1 MDVARVTRI
10 KFCGITN
17 LDDADAAVE
26 AGAWALGMIFWPGSK
41 RRCRTAD
48 AAMIAATHRRRV
60 ELVGVFVNPTLDQVA
75 VAADEIG
82 LTVLQFHGDEG
93 PSFCAEA
100 GRRTGCRV
108 IKAARVR
115 SRAEI
120 QGLAPFHTDFHL
132 FDAYAEGVP
141 GGTGETFA
149 WELARGQGPARLRV
163 PVILAG
169 GLTADNVAE
178 AIAIAHPYAVDVASG
193 TESAPGIK
201 DHDKLR
207 AFAAAVASTQPVA
220 PEETVTPA
228 KTETPGEPAT
238 RSEAAA
244 PGEAATASEAATPSE
259 AAAPAEAAAPT
270 R

>member
-1 MDVARVTRI
+1 MDAANLQPPRAEHWAAPATRI

-26 AGAWALGMIFWPGSK
+26 AGAWALGMILWPQSK
-41 RRCRTAD
+41 RRCRIDD
-48 AAMIAATHRRRV
+48 AAVIAAAHRRRV
-60 ELVGVFVNPTLDQVA
+60 ELVGVFVNPTLDRVA
-75 VAADEIG
+75 AAADEIG
-82 LTVLQFHGDEG
+82 LTMLQFHGDEG
-93 PSFCAEA
+93 PQFCAEA

-115 SRAEI
+115 SGAEI
-120 QGLAPFHTDFHL
+120 QALASFHTDFHL
-132 FDAYAEGVP
+132 LDAYVEDVP

-149 WELARGQGPARLRV
+149 WELARGSGPARLRV

-178 AIAIAHPYAVDVASG
+178 AIAIARPYAVDVASG

-207 AFAAAVASTQPVA
+207 AFAAAVASTQTVA
-220 PEETVTPA
+220 PVQ
-228 KTETPGEPAT
+228 
-238 RSEAAA
+238 
-244 PGEAATASEAATPSE
+244 
-259 AAAPAEAAAPT
+259 
-270 R
+270 